1 MISSKIVC
9 ALSLGVGALIGTH
22 FERRHRSHI
31 DGQRSNANVND
42 SRVSN
47 TGTAGADGV
56 CGCAD
61 GGVGNVDYR
70 YNANANAHVNAID
83 NTSSNVNDHD
93 IMSFAYAG
101 SAIRTPDADFDD
113 CNLPPTSSPR
123 DMKWLD
129 VWAFVMEQ
137 CSVPTISA
145 SVKPLLSNLPSLGPP
160 AISHVP
166 GNERVR
172 GEITRHGFPSV
183 PNIRVFDGF
192 VLSYDRRNRSANW
205 VLEHLTRDQVVRKDG
220 VVRDKCEFVEDGS
233 VHPLFRATNKDFHK
247 TGYDR
252 GHLAA
257 AGNHRLSIKSMSQT
271 FTLSNIA
278 PQASFFD
285 SQN

>member
-70 YNANANAHVNAID
+70 YNVNANAHANAID
-83 NTSSNVNDHD
+83 NTSSNVNDHN

-113 CNLPPTSSPR
+113 CNLPPTSR